1 MNQNNNSIILTSSAS
16 KRIMNVLSKDDSSQ
30 FRVYV
35 TGGGC
40 SGFQYGFKFDDNQAF
55 DDDVID
61 FGSFKVLIDSLSY
74 PYLYG
79 STLDFVEDLSGAK
92 FVINNPNAKTSLES
106 DVASIIIKNVPS
118 IEKIRMVNSGTE
130 ATMSAIRLARGY
142 TNRNKII
149 KFDGCYHGHVDSL
162 LIKAGSGVSTFGLP
176 DSPGIPEDLAKH
188 TITCPYNNIEAFIEI
203 FNSVKDDL
211 ASVIVEPIAGNMGF
225 VPGTLKFL
233 QTIRS
238 YTETNNSLLIFD
250 EVMSG
255 FRVSLGGA
263 QEIYNIKPDLTAL
276 GKVIGGGLPVGAFG
290 GKKEIMD
297 YLAPEG
303 PVYQAGTLSGNPLA
317 MAAGATLLNLLIAQN
332 PYKGLEEKAKLILN
346 GIKEIMISSG
356 IPFSTN
362 QIGGMFGF
370 FFSEELPK
378 NISDVSKTNDEMF
391 SSFINSCIENGI
403 YFAPSKYEAGFIS
416 AKHGDTEIDKTLEVI
431 NKIVKTG
438 EIKK

>member
-1 MNQNNNSIILTSSAS
+1 MPGGVNSPVRAFKNINGNPIFFDKAKGAYLFDADGNKYIDFIGSWGPM
-16 KRIMNVLSKDDSSQ
+16 IMGHSHPNIVNAIK
-30 FRVYV
+30 
-35 TGGGC
+35 
-40 SGFQYGFKFDDNQAF
+40 NQAEL
-55 DDDVID
+55 
-61 FGSFKVLIDSLSY
+61 GTSY
-74 PYLYG
+74 
-79 STLDFVEDLSGAK
+79 GAPTK
-92 FVINNPNAKTSLES
+92 LES
-106 DVASIIIKNVPS
+106 DVASLIIESVPS

-130 ATMSAIRLARGY
+130 ATMSAIRLARGF

-188 TITCPYNNIEAFIEI
+188 TITCPYNDVEAFIEI

-211 ASVIVEPIAGNMGF
+211 ATVIVEPIAGNMGF
-225 VPGTLKFL
+225 VPGTEEFL

-263 QEIYNIKPDLTAL
+263 QEIFNIQPDLTAL

-290 GKKEIMD
+290 GKEEIMN

-317 MAAGATLLNLLIAQN
+317 MAAGATLLNLLIIKN
-332 PYKGLEEKAKLILN
+332 PYKELEEKAKLMLN
-346 GIKEIMISSG
+346 GMKEIMISSG

-370 FFSEELPK
+370 FFSDQLPK
-378 NISDVSKTNDEMF
+378 NINDVSKTNDEVF
-391 SSFINSCIENGI
+391 SSFINACVKNGI

-416 AKHGDTEIDKTLEVI
+416 TTHGDLEIDKTLEVI

-438 EIKK
+438 EINK

>member
-1 MNQNNNSIILTSSAS
+1 LNKIEKSISLFDQAKSLMPGGVNSPVRAFKNINGNPIFFDKAKGAYLFDADGNKYIDFIGSWGPM
-16 KRIMNVLSKDDSSQ
+16 IMGHSHPDIVNAIK
-30 FRVYV
+30 
-35 TGGGC
+35 
-40 SGFQYGFKFDDNQAF
+40 NQAEL
-55 DDDVID
+55 
-61 FGSFKVLIDSLSY
+61 GTSY
-74 PYLYG
+74 
-79 STLDFVEDLSGAK
+79 GAPTK
-92 FVINNPNAKTSLES
+92 LES
-106 DVASIIIKNVPS
+106 DLASLIIESVPS

-142 TNRNKII
+142 TNKNKII

-188 TITCPYNNIEAFIEI
+188 TITCPYNDVEAFIEI

-211 ASVIVEPIAGNMGF
+211 ATVIVEPIAGNMGF
-225 VPGTLKFL
+225 VPGTEEFLKTL
-233 QTIRS
+233 RS

-263 QEIYNIKPDLTAL
+263 QEIFNIKPDLTAL

-290 GKKEIMD
+290 GKEEIMN

-317 MAAGATLLNLLIAQN
+317 MAAGATLLNLLITQN
-332 PYKGLEEKAKLILN
+332 PFTELEEKAKLMLN
-346 GIKEIMISSG
+346 GMKEIMISSG

-378 NISDVSKTNDEMF
+378 NIDDVSKTNDEMF
-391 SSFINSCIENGI
+391 SSFINACIKNGI

-416 AKHGDTEIDKTLEVI
+416 ATHGNMEIDKTLEVV
-431 NKIVKTG
+431 NKIVNTG
-438 EIKK
+438 EINK

>member
-1 MNQNNNSIILTSSAS
+1 MPGGVNSPVRAFKNIHGNPIFFEKAQGAYLFDADGNKYIDYIGSWGPM
-16 KRIMNVLSKDDSSQ
+16 IMGHSHPEIVNAIK
-30 FRVYV
+30 
-35 TGGGC
+35 
-40 SGFQYGFKFDDNQAF
+40 NQAEL
-55 DDDVID
+55 
-61 FGSFKVLIDSLSY
+61 GTSY
-74 PYLYG
+74 
-79 STLDFVEDLSGAK
+79 GA
-92 FVINNPNAKTSLES
+92 PTSLES
-106 DVASIIIKNVPS
+106 DVASLIIENVPS

-130 ATMSAIRLARGY
+130 ATMSAIRLARGF

-188 TITCPYNNIEAFIEI
+188 TITCPYNDIEAFIQI

-211 ASVIVEPIAGNMGF
+211 ATVIVEPIAGNMGF
-225 VPGTLKFL
+225 VPGTLEFL
-233 QTIRS
+233 QTIRA
-238 YTETNNSLLIFD
+238 YTESNDTLLIFD

-290 GKKEIMD
+290 GKKEIMN

-332 PYKGLEEKAKLILN
+332 PYKELEEKAKLILN
-346 GIKEIMISSG
+346 GMKEIMISSG

-378 NISDVSKTNDEMF
+378 NIDDVSKTNDELF
-391 SSFINSCIENGI
+391 SSFINACIQNGI

-416 AKHGDTEIDKTLEVI
+416 ATHGDKEIDKTLEVI
-431 NKIVKTG
+431 KKIVKTG
-438 EIKK
+438 EINK

>member
-1 MNQNNNSIILTSSAS
+1 MPGGVNSPVRA
-16 KRIMNVLSKDDSSQ
+16 
-30 FRVYV
+30 
-35 TGGGC
+35 
-40 SGFQYGFKFDDNQAF
+40 FKNINGNPIF
-55 DDDVID
+55 
-61 FGSFKVLIDSLSY
+61 FKKAEG
-74 PYLYG
+74 PYLYDADGNRYVDYIG
-79 STLDFVEDLSGAK
+79 SWGPMILGHSHPDIVNAIKKQAELGTSYGA
-92 FVINNPNAKTSLES
+92 PTSLES
-106 DVASIIIKNVPS
+106 DVASLIIKSVPS

-130 ATMSAIRLARGY
+130 ATMSAIRLARGF

-188 TITCPYNNIEAFIEI
+188 TITCPYNDTEAFIEI

-211 ASVIVEPIAGNMGF
+211 ATVIVEPIAGNMGF
-225 VPGTLKFL
+225 VPGTKKFL
-233 QTIRS
+233 QTIRT
-238 YTETNNSLLIFD
+238 YTESNNSLLIFD

-290 GKKEIMD
+290 GKKEIMN

-332 PYKGLEEKAKLILN
+332 PYKVLEEKAKLMLDEM
-346 GIKEIMISSG
+346 KEIMTSSG

-370 FFSEELPK
+370 FFSEKLPK
-378 NISDVSKTNDEMF
+378 NIDDVSKTNDEMF
-391 SSFINSCIENGI
+391 SSFINACIGNGI

-416 AKHGDTEIDKTLEVI
+416 ATHGDAEIDKTLEVI

-438 EIKK
+438 EINK